1 MLLDLLNIK
10 AWAMES
16 RFFER
21 AYPIAL
27 ELITNGQDL
36 SKLKALN
43 PEAAVF
49 PTAKNRDQNSGF
61 PVFKAANGK
70 NVGVM
75 RIAGGLTKTGDMCSY
90 GSRDYARWIERA
102 DASEGI
108 DALVIEMDTPGGSVD
123 GTPELGLAI
132 KETNVPL
139 VVFADNMV
147 ASAGIWAASQANK
160 IMANANNYTEIGSIG
175 TLYVHGSYANVIEA
189 GNFPNVKIIR
199 APQSVDKAKVNSFE
213 ELTADQENAIKAD
226 LKQIT
231 EDFIATVKAGRGDRL
246 NTGEENIFTGKMYPA
261 VEALAMGLIDSIG
274 SRQDA
279 IDRAGELAANT
290 KTQITVAAGS
300 ANSNTNM
307 KLSDFKALFSGKADK
322 GVNDE
327 KSLKEAFAQLSE
339 DDQAVMLAAT
349 GALTE
354 RDDRITELEGEVSVL
369 TSEKSGLEATI
380 TEKESNIAEHDATI
394 TAHVATIAAQKAELD
409 KAADGHQTTVIP
421 KKNEFGKGAKSF
433 ETDVDKEAR
442 EMQAQL
448 NGEEAEE
455 K

>member
-75 RIAGGLTKTGDMCSY
+75 RISGGLTKTGDMCSY

-147 ASAGIWAASQANK
+147 ASAGIWAASQANE

-213 ELTADQENAIKAD
+213 PLTADAEKAIKAD

-231 EDFIATVKAGRGDRL
+231 EDFIATVKAGRGERL
-246 NTGEENIFTGKMYPA
+246 NTGEEDIFTGKMYPA
-261 VEALAMGLIDSIG
+261 ADALAMGLIDSIG

-279 IDRAGELAANT
+279 IDRAGELAANN
-290 KTQITVAAGS
+290 KTTSTGAAVS
-300 ANSNTNM
+300 VQANHNM
-307 KLSDFKALFSGKADK
+307 KLLDFLGLFGGEAGKEAK
-322 GVNDE
+322 SE
-327 KSLKEAFAQLSE
+327 KSLKKAFAKLSK
-339 DDQAVMLAAT
+339 DDQASLLAAT

-354 RDDRITELEGEVSVL
+354 GENRVTELESQVSVL
-369 TSEKSGLEATI
+369 TEENSVLEA
-380 TEKESNIAEHDATI
+380 KVAKKDAKIAKQKKKMDAS
-394 TAHVATIAAQKAELD
+394 
-409 KAADGHQTTVIP
+409 ADGQATTVIA
-421 KKNEFGKGAKSF
+421 KKDEFKKGKKLY
-433 ETDVDKEAR
+433 ETSIDREKAAIEAD
-442 EMQAQL
+442 
-448 NGEEAEE
+448 
-455 K
+455 